1 MKSFRDRNPYAVGLV
16 SVAFIALF
24 TGFAFA
30 VGLFHLLEDTYAM
43 EGVFTDA
50 AGLRSGDEVKI
61 AGVKVGRV
69 TGVKAD
75 HENGNVRVTWVVNHG
90 VEVGREATAEIA
102 LETLLGA
109 KYVRLAGP
117 VEDPLMEDLTR
128 DERVIPVSRT
138 QTPFDVFELTR
149 IATNN
154 IEQLHTEQLN
164 AFINDL
170 ADVTEGKRDSVT
182 ALIEGLDRVSA
193 AIVERDDELR
203 DLLEQA
209 EALSGTLAEKD
220 QTLVQLVDASEQ
232 ILTLIANRRDEL
244 AAALGEGA
252 DAVVQLGRLIGEHRT
267 ELDRIL
273 DNLHPTLDVV
283 AAHQDDLD
291 VGLAWAG
298 PAFYQQA
305 LAGSHGPW
313 LDIFVYSLGV
323 DPQSL
328 LCGLFNQLGVSSEC
342 PP

>member
-1 MKSFRDRNPYAVGLV
+1 
-16 SVAFIALF
+16 
-24 TGFAFA
+24 
-30 VGLFHLLEDTYAM
+30 
-43 EGVFTDA
+43 
-50 AGLRSGDEVKI
+50 
-61 AGVKVGRV
+61 
-69 TGVKAD
+69 
-75 HENGNVRVTWVVNHG
+75 
-90 VEVGREATAEIA
+90 
-102 LETLLGA
+102 
-109 KYVRLAGP
+109 
-117 VEDPLMEDLTR
+117 
-128 DERVIPVSRT
+128 
-138 QTPFDVFELTR
+138 
-149 IATNN
+149 
-154 IEQLHTEQLN
+154 
-164 AFINDL
+164 
-170 ADVTEGKRDSVT
+170 T